1 MNDESRTGKHKTG
14 RFDDEMFALD
24 KYGNETGCHNK
35 DHDTCDDCHRETGSW
50 VPVNGYL
57 GT

>member
-35 DHDTCDDCHRETGSW
+35 DHDTCDDCHRETGS
-50 VPVNGYL
+50 
-57 GT
+57 